1 MLLRVLPRNPINF
14 DLQKEDL
21 NSFNYGWHPGG
32 GIDLG
37 HLGLHLR
44 FLRGLQDVGKS
55 EAFNQFAGKLKN
67 SAWELSVSYAL
78 K

>member
-55 EAFNQFAGKLKN
+55 DAFHQFVGKLKN